1 MATREKGWF
10 WSQTLATTDET
21 DTAQV
26 YSTSGGHRGCTFF
39 VYSAS
44 VAGTAKVY
52 YVDPNGNEREMDS
65 QAYTAGTLLVMD
77 YDFTVPQAILKV
89 TGGSGS
95 STAVSVEAVAY

>member
-1 MATREKGWF
+1 MAREQG
-10 WSQTLATTDET
+10 SVYTATLATTDET
-21 DTAQV
+21 DTATV
-26 YSTSGGHRGCTFF
+26 YSTSGGHRGWTCF
-39 VYSAS
+39 VYSAAG
-44 VAGTAKVY
+44 AGTAKVY
-52 YVDPNGNEREMDS
+52 YVDRAGNDRELDC

>member
-1 MATREKGWF
+1 MAREQG
-10 WSQTLATTDET
+10 SVYTATLATTDET
-21 DTAQV
+21 DTATV

-52 YVDPNGNEREMDS
+52 YVDPAGNEREMDS
-65 QAYTAGTLLVMD
+65 QAYTECTLLVMD